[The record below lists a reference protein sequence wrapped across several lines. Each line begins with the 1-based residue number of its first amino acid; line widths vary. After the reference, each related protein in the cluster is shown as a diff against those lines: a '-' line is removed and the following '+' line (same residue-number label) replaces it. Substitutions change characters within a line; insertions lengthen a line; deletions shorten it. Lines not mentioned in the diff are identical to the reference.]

1 MLGVSTTSQ
10 ATHCGVARTN
20 VANASQVQRCQS
32 TTPTAEAVARNR
44 KAVVAAPSS
53 APTST
58 GDATAPRMP
67 RPAMPSA
74 SQRMARMVA
83 VAATAN
89 ASASPAAA
97 GISS

>member
-1 MLGVSTTSQ
+1 MLGDSKTSQ
-10 ATHCGVARTN
+10 ATHCGVARRN
-20 VANASQVQRCQS
+20 VANASQVQRCES
-32 TTPTAEAVARNR
+32 TTAVAEAVATNRN
-44 KAVVAAPSS
+44 AVVAAPSS

-74 SQRMARMVA
+74 SQRIARIVAA
-83 VAATAN
+83 VATPN